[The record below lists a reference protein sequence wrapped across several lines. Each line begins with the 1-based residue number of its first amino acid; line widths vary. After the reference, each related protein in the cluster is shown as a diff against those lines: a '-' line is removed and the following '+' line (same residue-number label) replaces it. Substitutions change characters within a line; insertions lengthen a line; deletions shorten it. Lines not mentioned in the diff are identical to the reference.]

1 MEEPMHADRV
11 EISWDAV
18 KSNWLV
24 RIETGE
30 EAIRRHCKMP
40 KDADEQALRSLA
52 KKTLQDEG
60 YDSEVPEISIRR

>member
-1 MEEPMHADRV
+1 MHADRV
-11 EISWDAV
+11 EVSWDAA
-18 KSNWLV
+18 KSNWLI

-52 KKTLQDEG
+52 KKMLQDEG
-60 YDSEVPEISIRR
+60 YDSEVAEISIRR